1 VKSFEETVISRLQL
15 VEREVE
21 RMRVKE
27 SPDMS
32 SYLGVTAKAADSD
45 KVDGYHAS
53 TLFRYALG
61 AGDFAYANGAT
72 LAETGS
78 IQVASF
84 PNSSAPIIDFA
95 VVNNRPGQQLRV
107 SILITSDS
115 TGMLNYYC
123 QVHRAASGYGFP
135 IQTIS
140 GNLSISIN
148 SALVVHAK
156 SATLDTSA
164 GYDGD
169 LIPIRIYRDSSDTNG
184 GTAYILG
191 VIIDWV

>member
-1 VKSFEETVISRLQL
+1 MSNFDEKTVERIKKL
-15 VEREVE
+15 EREVE
-21 RMRVKE
+21 RLRVKE

-32 SYLGVTAKAADSD
+32 SYLGITGTAADSD

-61 AGDFAYANGAT
+61 VGDFAYASGAT
-72 LAETGS
+72 PAELGG

-84 PNSSAPIIDFA
+84 PNLGAPIIDFA
-95 VVNNRPGQQLRV
+95 VINNCPGKQLRV
-107 SILITSDS
+107 GIRITSSDV
-115 TGMLNYYC
+115 GILLYYC

-140 GNLSISIN
+140 GDLSISIN
-148 SALVVHAK
+148 TASVVYAK
-156 SATLDTSA
+156 SATINTSA
-164 GYDGD
+164 WNDGD
-169 LIPIRIYRDSSDTNG
+169 LIPIRIFRDSSDTNG